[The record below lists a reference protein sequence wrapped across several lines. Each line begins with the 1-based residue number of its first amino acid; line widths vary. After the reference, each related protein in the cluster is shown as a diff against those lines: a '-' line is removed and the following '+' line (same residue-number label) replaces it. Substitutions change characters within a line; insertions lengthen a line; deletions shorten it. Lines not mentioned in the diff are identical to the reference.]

1 MGWSTSAPSGVTFSD
16 STSVTATKTWNHWK
30 LELTVWTARK
40 TNGGDAF
47 YLKVKA
53 RWKAGSELDYQSQ
66 PGFYWQCTSGS
77 GSADDKEAF
86 YDRPTNAG
94 ENQYRY
100 YTGSRGSA
108 ADTVTVRLS
117 YRSSYASDFTLSVTP
132 TLAAATYA
140 VTYNANGGSGTTAS
154 QTKTYGQAFTTRANG
169 FSRTGYTFQGWNTKA
184 DGSGTAYDAST
195 TYPSFPNAAVTLYAQ
210 WQIDTY
216 TVSYSANG
224 GTGAPGSQTK
234 TYGVNLTLSIVV
246 PTRTGYTFN
255 GWNTKADGSGTAY
268 AAGGIYTA
276 NAAATLYAQWEA
288 EQGVSA
294 WVNPSGTVKQV
305 DKAYAN
311 VGGAI
316 KELEAYA
323 NVGGVIKKI

>member
-1 MGWSTSAPSGVTFSD
+1 MGWSTSAPSGVTFND
-16 STSVTATKTWNHWK
+16 STSVTKTEKLNHWK
-30 LELTVWTARK
+30 LTLTVWTARK
-40 TNGGDAF
+40 TNGGATF

-53 RWKAGSELDYQSQ
+53 AWGTGTVDYQSQ
-66 PGFYWQCTSGS
+66 PPFWWFTMTGS
-77 GSADDKEAF
+77 EDDDEKKKK

-94 ENQYRY
+94 NNQYRY
-100 YTGSRGSA
+100 YTGTSNSA
-108 ADTVTVRLS
+108 DSATVGLS
-117 YRSSYASDFTLSVTP
+117 YNDALTSGTTLKVTAD
-132 TLAAATYA
+132 LAAATYP
-140 VTYNANGGSGTTAS
+140 VTYNANGGSGAPGI
-154 QTKTYGQAFTTRANG
+154 QTKTYGTGFTISSTVPT
-169 FSRTGYTFQGWNTKA
+169 RTGYTFKNWNTAA
-184 DGSGTAYDAST
+184 DGSGTSYSPGTAYV
-195 TYPSFPNAAVTLYAQ
+195 SFPNAAVTLYAQ

-234 TYGVNLTLSIVV
+234 TYGVNLTLSSAT
-246 PTRTGYTFN
+246 PTRTGYTFM

-294 WVNPSGTVKQV
+294 WVNPAGTVKQV

-311 VGGAI
+311 VGGVI

>member
-1 MGWSTSAPSGVTFSD
+1 MGWSTSAPSGVTFND
-16 STSVTATKTWNHWK
+16 STSVTSTKKWNHWK
-30 LELTVWTARK
+30 LTLTVWTARK

-53 RWKAGSELDYQSQ
+53 AWGTGSELDYQSQ

-184 DGSGTAYDAST
+184 DGSGTAY
-195 TYPSFPNAAVTLYAQ
+195 
-210 WQIDTY
+210 
-216 TVSYSANG
+216 
-224 GTGAPGSQTK
+224 
-234 TYGVNLTLSIVV
+234 
-246 PTRTGYTFN
+246 
-255 GWNTKADGSGTAY
+255 

-311 VGGAI
+311 VGGVI